1 MKKIIGYLL
10 LVLSIIMFMGLLLC
24 MILIKKDFMK
34 YLLLLVSYLSVIIFF
49 IGTTIIRKEGL
60 KNEK

>member
-10 LVLSIIMFMGLLLC
+10 LSLSIIMFMGLVLC

-49 IGTTIIRKEGL
+49 IGTTIIRKEGI

>member
-10 LVLSIIMFMGLLLC
+10 LVLSIIMFMGLVLC